1 MNRLQSE
8 LHRLYFPDPAAA
20 SGPELAASGL
30 IDPQG
35 RVRAMVLELARPASW
50 ELLSAVWRG
59 VQSELELP
67 APAIAV
73 SGTDGHQLWFSLAE
87 PVPVGQAHAF
97 LESLRLR
104 FLPDVAAKRV
114 CLMPAPESSTT
125 GEVQHARMVPALQAQ
140 TGNWSAFLAPDLAP
154 VFDDTPWLDIPPG
167 EQGQADLLSRL
178 GSIPPD
184 AFEAALE
191 KLRPV
196 EAHRQQDAVTPEAV
210 DPRPGSGS
218 AGAVT
223 PAVCLDPKRFLLQV
237 MNDEAVALALRIDAA
252 KALLPY
258 ADDLHPG
265 PGSRSVCTGDSE
277 AAGRIG

>member
-8 LHRLYFPDPAAA
+8 LHRLYFPDLAAA
-20 SGPELAASGL
+20 PGAEFAASGL

-50 ELLSAVWRG
+50 ELLSTVWRG
-59 VQSELELP
+59 VQGELELP

-87 PVPVGQAHAF
+87 PVPAGQAHAF
-97 LESLRLR
+97 LESLRQR

-114 CLMPAPESSTT
+114 CLMPSPESSTT
-125 GEVQHARMVPALQAQ
+125 GQALHARIVPALQAQ

-154 VFDDTPWLDIPPG
+154 VFDDTPWLDIPPS

-196 EAHRQQDAVTPEAV
+196 EEPRQQHLAMSEAV
-210 DPRPGSGS
+210 DPQPGSGPT
-218 AGAVT
+218 GTVI

-258 ADDLHPG
+258 AEDLHPG
-265 PGSRSVCTGDSE
+265 PGSRSVSTGGPE
-277 AAGRIG
+277 ATGRLG

>member
-20 SGPELAASGL
+20 CGTEAAASSL
-30 IDPQG
+30 VDPQG
-35 RVRAMVLELARPASW
+35 RVRALVLELARPASW
-50 ELLSAVWRG
+50 ELLSTVWRG

-87 PVPVGQAHAF
+87 PVPVQQAHAF

-114 CLMPAPESSTT
+114 GLMPALEASTP
-125 GEVQHARMVPALQAQ
+125 GQALHARIVPALQAQ

-154 VFDDTPWLDIPPG
+154 VFDDTPWLDIPPS
-167 EQGQADLLSRL
+167 EHGQADLLSRL
-178 GSIPPD
+178 GSILPD

-191 KLRPV
+191 KLRP
-196 EAHRQQDAVTPEAV
+196 AGSAQQDTLPAAASDPLPGTGPARAV
-210 DPRPGSGS
+210 G
-218 AGAVT
+218 

-237 MNDEAVALALRIDAA
+237 MNDEAVAMALRIDAA

-258 ADDLHPG
+258 ADDCHPG
-265 PGSRSVCTGDSE
+265 QETDRCP
-277 AAGRIG
+277 